1 MARRGM
7 RSSST
12 VLEAEVG
19 VDAHHAALLGLDPGA
34 WLVKLVRVRYA
45 DGRSLALE
53 RVFLPGGFADVLEA
67 DLGTGPPHAA
77 LPSRGPETAHGHG
90 TGPARRSGHPMHGA
104 Y

>member
-67 DLGTGPPHAA
+67 DLETGSLHAA
-77 LPSRGPETAHGHG
+77 LRARGREISHGHG
-90 TGPARRSGHPMHGA
+90 HVTDRKSTGLNSSH
-104 Y
+104 